1 MAEISVEDDGTVALP
16 AALLRAANL
25 HPGDAVSIVLT
36 MDGAIVLRAAAL
48 SEPGAPAPDPAGDD
62 LEPMSTD
69 EFMAWLDV
77 MAGVTADVQPG
88 NE

>member
-1 MAEISVEDDGTVALP
+1 MAEISVGEDGTVALP

-25 HPGDAVSIVLT
+25 HPGDTVSIVLT
-36 MDGAIVLRAAAL
+36 MDSAIVLRAAAL
-48 SEPGAPAPDPAGDD
+48 READAPAPDTAGDD

>member
-1 MAEISVEDDGTVALP
+1 MAEISVAEDGTVAVP
-16 AALLRAANL
+16 AALVRAANL
-25 HPGDAVSIVLT
+25 QPGDAVSIVLT
-36 MDGAIVLRAAAL
+36 MDSAIVLRAAAL
-48 SEPGAPAPDPAGDD
+48 READAPVPEPAGDD